1 MTLRKKLIGLAVL
14 AATAALALSACG
26 ASSDSG
32 TETSG
37 DSANSGTTTV
47 ASIKKRGKLR
57 VGVKLDV
64 PGFGYEDPD
73 TGQMEGMEVDL
84 ARTLAKEIT
93 GSEKNVEFVGVSAK
107 TRGPLLDNGEIDMVI
122 ATFTITDE
130 RKKSYHFTTPYFTD
144 QVGFLVRKED
154 GFTDLKS
161 LAGKTIGVAQ
171 SATTKQSI
179 TAEGAKDNLTFKYAE
194 FGPYPM
200 LKLALSSKRIDA
212 FSVDKSILLG
222 YVDENTEILDIGF
235 APQEYGIAT
244 SLTNTDLAQYLDDAI
259 TRYQDDGTM
268 AAILKKWKI
277 TDTSKATD

>member
-1 MTLRKKLIGLAVL
+1 MSLRKKIIFCATLIALAFSL
-14 AATAALALSACG
+14 AACGG
-26 ASSDSG
+26 ASDADSTSTNTG
-32 TETSG
+32 TI
-37 DSANSGTTTV
+37 DV
-47 ASIKKRGKLR
+47 AAIKKRGTLR

-73 TGQMEGMEVDL
+73 TGQMEGMEVEL
-84 ARTLAKEIT
+84 ARQLAKEIT

-130 RKKSYHFTTPYFTD
+130 RKLSYNFTTPYFTD

-154 GFTDLKS
+154 GYTDLAS
-161 LAGKTIGVAQ
+161 LNGKTIGVAQ

-179 TAEGAKDNLTFKYAE
+179 TAEGAKDDLSFEYAE

-200 LKLALSSKRIDA
+200 LKLALSAGRIDA

-222 YVDENTEILDIGF
+222 YVDDNTEILDIGF
-235 APQEYGIAT
+235 SPQEYGIA
-244 SLTNTDLAQYLDDAI
+244 SKLTNKDLATYLDDAI
-259 TRYQDDGTM
+259 KRYQEDGTM
-268 AAILKKWKI
+268 AKILAKWNI
-277 TDTSKATD
+277 TDTSKASE